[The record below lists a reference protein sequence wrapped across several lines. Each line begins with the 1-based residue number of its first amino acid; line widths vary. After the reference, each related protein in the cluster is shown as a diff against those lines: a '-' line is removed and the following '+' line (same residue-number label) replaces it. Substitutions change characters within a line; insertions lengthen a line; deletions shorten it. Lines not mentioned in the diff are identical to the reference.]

1 MGAPSL
7 APAGK
12 LIVARRFICAARAMP
27 AALAL
32 AASTGCAT
40 TRQYL
45 ALRQVEFHVDRAT
58 DVRLAGILLD
68 HVRSFDDLS
77 IQDGARLG
85 SALLS
90 QRLPLVFELHI
101 IGENPATNRE
111 TARLMRFEWTLLLN
125 GTETVSGSLDTVYTF
140 PPGGLTDVVL
150 PIRLDVLRFFRVN
163 GRDAFDLA
171 RGLAGAGGRPTEITV
186 RATPTIETPIGAIT
200 YPGAITI
207 VRRTV
212 GGP

>member
-1 MGAPSL
+1 VIGQRAQR
-7 APAGK
+7 G
-12 LIVARRFICAARAMP
+12 IVAG

-32 AASTGCAT
+32 LAGCAT
-40 TRQYL
+40 ARQYL
-45 ALRQVEFHVDRAT
+45 ALQQVDFRVDRAS
-58 DVRLAGILLD
+58 DVRLANIALD

-85 SALLS
+85 AALIA
-90 QRLPLVFELHI
+90 QRVPLVFDLHI
-101 IGENPATNRE
+101 IGENPATNRV
-111 TARLMRFEWTLLLN
+111 TARLMKLEWTLFLN
-125 GTETVSGSLDTVYTF
+125 GTETISGSLDTVYTF
-140 PPGGLTDVVL
+140 PPGGATDVVV

-163 GRDAFDLA
+163 GRDAFELA
-171 RGLAGAGGRPTEITV
+171 RGLAGAGGRPTEIML

>member
-1 MGAPSL
+1 ML
-7 APAGK
+7 
-12 LIVARRFICAARAMP
+12 

-32 AASTGCAT
+32 GAIPGCAT

-45 ALRQVEFHVDRAT
+45 ALRQVEFRVDRAT

-68 HVRSFDDLS
+68 HVRAFDDLS
-77 IQDGARLG
+77 LQDGARLG
-85 SALLS
+85 AALAS
-90 QRLPLVFELHI
+90 QRLPLAFELHI
-101 IGENPATNRE
+101 IGENPASNNV
-111 TARLMRFEWTLLLN
+111 TARLMRFDWTLLLN
-125 GTETVSGSLDTVYTF
+125 GTETISGSLDTVYTF
-140 PPGGLTDVVL
+140 APGGLTDVAL

-163 GRDAFDLA
+163 GRDAFELA
-171 RGLAGAGGRPTEITV
+171 KGLAGAGGRPTEITV

-212 GGP
+212 GGR